1 MYSILIHERLCK
13 IAEKKTHDLAKSD
26 KKDNKTDTDRTFTN
40 NLKSL
45 PLT

>member
-13 IAEKKTHDLAKSD
+13 IAEKKHDLAKSD